1 MDSIIIANETVDY
14 IRKERLKGV
23 IVKVDFEKAYDSVE
37 WIFLEYMMNRLGFNS
52 RWIKWINTC
61 LKSTTV
67 SVLVNDNPIKEF
79 RRIRGL
85 RQGDLLAPF
94 LFLIITEGLIG
105 LVRETS
111 RVGILEGI
119 IEGKNGS
126 GSI

>member
-23 IVKVDFEKAYDSVE
+23 IVKVDFEKAYNSVE